1 MKVLLFDIDGTLI
14 RAGGAGRKALNR
26 AAYVL
31 YGKKHACSELSLAG
45 RTDLYNFG
53 AAYQAATGKKPT
65 RAAVERL
72 HREYLKHLP
81 YYVKMA
87 IRNGTYHVPAGLK
100 TLLKRLARDRRVLLG
115 LKEGQIDAKTLKYAL
130 NTAKRVGA
138 HLHILYVAAV
148 KERENTADPLLEQFE
163 AELRME
169 GIPHRIVQRTGCLK
183 QQIIDYTN
191 SEKEIL
197 FAVIESPNSLDADC
211 NKKDKALSEL
221 WRKLKCPLVVVMDGA
236 RA

>member
-1 MKVLLFDIDGTLI
+1 METTKLKKMMKGIED
-14 RAGGAGRKALNR
+14 ALT
-26 AAYVL
+26 AASFAEE
-31 YGKKHACSELSLAG
+31 GESES
-45 RTDLYNFG
+45 
-53 AAYQAATGKKPT
+53 
-65 RAAVERL
+65 
-72 HREYLKHLP
+72 
-81 YYVKMA
+81 
-87 IRNGTYHVPAGLK
+87 
-100 TLLKRLARDRRVLLG
+100 ARSIFSEGRRVLLG
-115 LKEGQIDAKTLKYAL
+115 LKEGQIDGKTLKYAL

-138 HLHILYVAAV
+138 HLHILYVSAV
-148 KERENTADPLLEQFE
+148 TEQENTADPLLMQFE

-169 GIPHRIVQRTGCLK
+169 GIPHRIVRRTGCLK

-197 FAVIESPNSLDADC
+197 FAVIESPTSLDADC